1 MAFFASPKR
10 GPQSLRRHLAG
21 LAVAAAAA
29 VSAGPALAQ
38 LDDYGGGYAYYS
50 RGYDRDYGYDR
61 RYDYAPLPPAAIPQR
76 SIGRIA
82 AREFGLSRVDRTVTT
97 RSSYVVDGTGRDG
110 VRVRLI
116 LDRYSGELIDRIVL
130 GAPARSAR
138 LDPQPDAPVQKRL
151 LPRPPARPPE
161 LKPPA
166 EASAPATVA
175 PPSPAAPAPA
185 ATPAKPV
192 AVPAVA
198 PRDIGKPKLV
208 NPQDVRNA
216 DGPELAPPLAR
227 AHPSGIPTPDTTVPP
242 VQIEG
247 TKAEA
252 PKAEGMPPVTPLN

>member
-1 MAFFASPKR
+1 MAFFVSPGR
-10 GPQSLRRHLAG
+10 GAQGLRRRLAG
-21 LAVAAAAA
+21 FAVAAAAMG
-29 VSAGPALAQ
+29 SAGPALAQ

-50 RGYDRDYGYDR
+50 RGYDGDYGYGR
-61 RYDYAPLPPAAIPQR
+61 RHDYAPLPAAPIPQR
-76 SIGRIA
+76 AIGRIA
-82 AREFGLSRVDRTVTT
+82 VREFGLTRVERTIAT

-110 VRVRLI
+110 ARVRLI
-116 LDRYSGELIDRIVL
+116 LDRYSGELLDRIVL

-138 LDPQPDAPVQKRL
+138 LDPQDERPVQKRV
-151 LPRPPARPPE
+151 LPRPPARPAD

-166 EASAPATVA
+166 QASAPATVA

-185 ATPAKPV
+185 TVPEKPA

-198 PRDIGKPKLV
+198 PKDIGKPKLV
-208 NPQDVRNA
+208 NPQDVRDA

-227 AHPSGIPTPDTTVPP
+227 ANPSGIPMPDLTVPP

-252 PKAEGMPPVTPLN
+252 PKDGTMPPVTPLN